1 MNDYMRGP
9 RGGYDAMYYWDQFHP
24 ILSAIAILVLGWII
38 ALLVSAGV
46 KKILQK
52 LGTNTHL
59 NAATGHRSN
68 VESIIARVVFWI
80 ILIIA
85 VIGAL
90 NVLNLTAV
98 SGPFSNMIQQFLL
111 FIPQLLAAIA
121 VAFVGWI
128 VANLVKVGLQ
138 KMLDRTQLDEKL
150 SAEVLSLIHI

>member
-1 MNDYMRGP
+1 M
-9 RGGYDAMYYWDQFHP
+9 
-24 ILSAIAILVLGWII
+24 S
-38 ALLVSAGV
+38 
-46 KKILQK
+46 
-52 LGTNTHL
+52 
-59 NAATGHRSN
+59 
-68 VESIIARVVFWI
+68 SIIARVVFWI

-85 VIGAL
+85 VIRAL

-98 SGPFSNMIQQFLL
+98 SGPFSNMIQRFLL

-150 SAEVLSLIHI
+150 SAEVECQSD